1 MPDLVKISEAA
12 SLGIHTMA
20 LLADAGNRRMTN
32 KQIANILGGS
42 VHHLAKVMQRLT
54 KAKLVDSVVGPQGGF
69 RLARSARRI
78 NLLTIY
84 EAIEGP
90 VDDTGCLLARQICQG
105 GDCVLGDMIR
115 GLNRQ
120 VRDHL
125 KSTTLAELAAG
136 SALLHKLNEIEAG
149 DE

>member
-20 LLADAGNRRMTN
+20 LLADSGQRRMTN
-32 KQIANILGGS
+32 QRVAGILGGS
-42 VHHLAKVMQRLT
+42 VHHLAKVMQRLV

-69 RLARSARRI
+69 RLAKPAGRI

-90 VDDTGCLLARQICQG
+90 VEQSGCLLAKEICE
-105 GDCVLGDMIR
+105 GDDCLLGNMVR
-115 GLNRQ
+115 RLNEE
-120 VRDHL
+120 VCDHL
-125 KSTTLAELAAG
+125 KATTLAELAES
-136 SALLHKLNEIEAG
+136 SALVRTLHEIQ
-149 DE
+149 